1 MTALVVLLT
10 EEGFFRGWLWG
21 SLERRDLGLGRVLAV
36 SSIGFALW
44 HWSWVTLDPDSRL
57 PPLQIPV
64 FLANAA
70 LLGAIWGLLRW
81 RSGSILVA
89 SVSHGLWNGLD
100 YVLFGAGPKVGAL
113 GIVDTAVYG
122 PEVGLLGLVANLAF
136 AALLW
141 RRSIGDGLAPN
152 ARAPVARAA
161 P

>member
-1 MTALVVLLT
+1 
-10 EEGFFRGWLWG
+10 
-21 SLERRDLGLGRVLAV
+21 
-36 SSIGFALW
+36 
-44 HWSWVTLDPDSRL
+44 
-57 PPLQIPV
+57 
-64 FLANAA
+64 
-70 LLGAIWGLLRW
+70 
-81 RSGSILVA
+81 
-89 SVSHGLWNGLD
+89 
-100 YVLFGAGPKVGAL
+100 VGAL